1 MCFKMQISLL
11 LALAGVFVI
20 AIILI
25 FAYSWE
31 LFPEGQLPTLL
42 LGNKVFGAILVAL
55 TLLFL
60 ALLSDLFF
68 KIKAVY
74 QEKNKGDV
82 EEYMDYLYN
91 DIRGKIHDYNNH
103 LQVLYTL
110 LIRGNHK
117 DAREYVDELVEDAA
131 LEQEILKTN
140 YPALDSLLYY
150 KAGLAKA
157 QGIETDIYIMTD
169 LKDLEVK
176 ATELSRALGNI
187 ITNAI
192 ETLAA
197 FGGEKELTIII
208 RQERGYHFEIINS
221 GPTIP
226 KAFIK
231 DLFKPGFTTKDYG
244 QGLGLYTARNI
255 IEKYGGVL
263 NVSSDNNE
271 TIFDIFFPEKEV
283 DYVLEKSIYGGFS
296 G

>member
-1 MCFKMQISLL
+1 MCSKTQVSLL
-11 LALAGVFVI
+11 LALAGVFAI
-20 AIILI
+20 AIVLL
-25 FAYSWE
+25 FANLWG
-31 LFPEGQLPTLL
+31 LFPAGQLPASL
-42 LGNKVFGAILVAL
+42 LGNKIFGTILFVLAL
-55 TLLFL
+55 FFL
-60 ALLSDLFF
+60 ALLVDLIF
-68 KIKAVY
+68 KIKSDC
-74 QEKNKGDV
+74 QKISKDGS
-82 EEYMDYLYN
+82 EEHMDYLYN

-117 DAREYVDELVEDAA
+117 DAKEYVDELVEDAA

-140 YPALDSLLYY
+140 FPALDSLLYY

-157 QGIETDIYIMTD
+157 KGIETDIYIMTD
-169 LKDLEVK
+169 LKNLEVK

-192 ETLAA
+192 ETLAT
-197 FGGEKELTIII
+197 FNGDKELTIII
-208 RQERGYHFEIINS
+208 RQEGGYHFEIINS

-263 NVSSDNNE
+263 TVSSDNDE
-271 TIFDIFFPEKEV
+271 TSFDIFFPEKEV
-283 DYVLEKSIYGGFS
+283 DYGLEKSIYGGFS
-296 G
+296 C